1 MSLLAAVLLATTSL
15 HITVWPNGA
24 AAATKRVYTLRCAPA
39 AGTLPRR
46 AAACRRLAELKAP
59 FAPVPA
65 GIACTQIYGG
75 PQEALVTGKFRGV
88 RIHARF
94 NRRNGCEIGRWDR
107 VKFLFPVRVS
117 L

>member
-1 MSLLAAVLLATTSL
+1 VHALFALVAVTASL

-24 AAATKRVYTLRCAPA
+24 SEASRQWTLRCNPV
-39 AGTLPRR
+39 AGTLPHP
-46 AAACRRLAELKAP
+46 AAACTKLGRIPHP
-59 FAPVPA
+59 FAPVPP
-65 GIACTQIYGG
+65 GTACTDIYGG